1 VWEQIKKYR
10 ICISANSVF
19 SILSVVIGE
28 IEHRTFSPVAI
39 DKISSEVYK
48 RAQMMNKEIDKDVRT
63 FEKHLSL
70 VQIKID
76 NIINAITSGMFH
88 PSMKEKMDKLEFER
102 SDLNRKIAEA
112 KFQSNTSSLSLE
124 NITSYLLNDQG
135 IKNKSTDEQKR
146 IIHAYVKK
154 FLFTMTRLIHI

>member
-1 VWEQIKKYR
+1 
-10 ICISANSVF
+10 
-19 SILSVVIGE
+19 
-28 IEHRTFSPVAI
+28 
-39 DKISSEVYK
+39 
-48 RAQMMNKEIDKDVRT
+48 
-63 FEKHLSL
+63 

-88 PSMKEKMDKLEFER
+88 PSMKEKMDKLEFEK

-154 FLFTMTRLIHI
+154 FLFTMIRLIHI